1 MSDLD
6 RLQWQQELRQ
16 MALQGLNHF
25 PTLATWLEGQGAE
38 ETSEYY
44 IHHGERDTYYQWC
57 GYLKSAIFQG
67 IAIQDY
73 GEWKIETEETGIVAN
88 S

>member
-16 MALQGLNHF
+16 MALQGSNHF
-25 PTLATWLEGQGAE
+25 PTLSAWLEGKGAD

-44 IHHGERDTYYQWC
+44 IHHGERDLYYQWC
-57 GYLKSAIFQG
+57 GYLKSGIFQG

-73 GEWKIETEETGIVAN
+73 GEWKTDLSPESEKN
-88 S
+88 